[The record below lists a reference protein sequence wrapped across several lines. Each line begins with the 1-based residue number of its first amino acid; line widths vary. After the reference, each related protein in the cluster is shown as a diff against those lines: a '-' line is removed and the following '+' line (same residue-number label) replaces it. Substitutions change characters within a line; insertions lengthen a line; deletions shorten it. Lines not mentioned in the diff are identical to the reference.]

1 MGGIRLE
8 FELPAPPER
17 VWPLLS
23 DRQHLASWFTETDF
37 VAEPG
42 QRFMIWPG
50 QQMAGVDGPI
60 SAVVLNI
67 TPPYKLVMGWQSP
80 HSQTTM
86 TWTLQDTRQGS
97 RLRIVEWGHVG
108 TDEVLRERTLSQL
121 FDVGLRGLVERQV
134 AAPVGEV
141 ESLPPIGQPGLAGPV
156 AVVEELP
163 APAPAEPSDPS
174 AAPAPSPAP
183 PAERRRRRRWP
194 MLLATFVVLVVLA
207 ALAVWVLWPPVPAG
221 GGGPQISP
229 AGRAGL
235 GSSPATGMP
244 PGSDPGV
251 GPGVVAGGSGG
262 PPIVGPIP
270 GMTPGPSATQAGAM
284 GTNGSGAGGAHLVV
298 QTYQTG
304 SSVIVSL
311 TNNGDATGD
320 WRAVG
325 LVFNGPVP
333 GSLTLQTGDVADAV
347 HKGTYCFTPT
357 TPTMA
362 VVAPHT
368 TSNFIFSVN
377 SVNLSESLIKSVTL
391 DSSPCV

>member
-60 SAVVLNI
+60 SAVVLTI
-67 TPPYKLVMGWQSP
+67 TPPYRLVMGWQSP

-108 TDEVLRERTLSQL
+108 TDEVLRERALSQL
-121 FDVGLRGLVERQV
+121 FDVGLRALVERQV
-134 AAPVGEV
+134 AVPVGEAA
-141 ESLPPIGQPGLAGPV
+141 SPAPIGQPGPASPV
-156 AVVEELP
+156 AVVEDPP
-163 APAPAEPSDPS
+163 APAPAEPSEPS
-174 AAPAPSPAP
+174 AAPAPSPAR

-194 MLLATFVVLVVLA
+194 MLVATFVVLVVLA
-207 ALAVWVLWPPVPAG
+207 AFAVWVLWPPVPAG
-221 GGGPQISP
+221 GGGPLISP

-235 GSSPATGMP
+235 GSSPATGLA
-244 PGSDPGV
+244 PGLDPGAV
-251 GPGVVAGGSGG
+251 PGGSGG
-262 PPIVGPIP
+262 PPNGGPIP
-270 GMTPGPSATQAGAM
+270 GMTPGPSATQSGAM
-284 GTNGSGAGGAHLVV
+284 GTSGPGAGGADLVV

-325 LVFNGPVP
+325 LLFNGPLSV
-333 GSLTLQTGDVADAV
+333 SVTLQTGDVAYAV

-377 SVNLSESLIKSVTL
+377 IGVSLSQSLIKTVTL